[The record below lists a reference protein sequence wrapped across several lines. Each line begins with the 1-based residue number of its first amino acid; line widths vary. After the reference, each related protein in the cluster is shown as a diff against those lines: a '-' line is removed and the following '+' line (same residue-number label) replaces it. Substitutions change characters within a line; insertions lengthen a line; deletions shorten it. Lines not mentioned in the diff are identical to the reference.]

1 MTREARFAKNE
12 ALFREVNERVEQL
25 AVSQLS
31 DWSEVLCEC
40 SDPNCL
46 TTIPVTVGE
55 YEAIRAHGARFAL
68 AGGHEETS
76 VERVVERTERFVVV
90 EKTETARAMA
100 RDLDP
105 RSEEP
110 RG

>member
-1 MTREARFAKNE
+1 MTREERLTKNE
-12 ALFREVNERVEQL
+12 ALFREVNEKVKEL
-25 AVSQLS
+25 TVSQLS
-31 DWSEVLCEC
+31 DWSDVLCEC

-46 TTIPVTVGE
+46 TTIEVTVGE
-55 YEAIRAHGARFAL
+55 YEAVRAHGARFAL
-68 AGGHEETS
+68 AGGHEDTS

-90 EKTETARAMA
+90 EKTETAGAMA

-105 RSEEP
+105 RSENP